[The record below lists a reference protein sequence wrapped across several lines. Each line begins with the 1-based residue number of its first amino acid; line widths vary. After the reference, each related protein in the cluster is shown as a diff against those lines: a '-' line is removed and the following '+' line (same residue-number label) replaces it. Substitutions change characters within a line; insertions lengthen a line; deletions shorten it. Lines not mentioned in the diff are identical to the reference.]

1 LEQRPTFG
9 YTLLGVVNFTK
20 MTQIQDD
27 YRHLN
32 FKKPTSISELKVGMM
47 VQIVENNKHPLCWQ
61 WFELTEKLILILN
74 SKEDGLKWVRLP
86 NYA

>member
-1 LEQRPTFG
+1 M
-9 YTLLGVVNFTK
+9 V
-20 MTQIQDD
+20 QIQDD

-32 FKKPTSISELKVGMM
+32 FKHPNQTTDLKVGMM

-61 WFELTEKLILILN
+61 WFEVTEKMILQLN
-74 SKEDGLKWVRLP
+74 NKEDGLKWVRLP

>member
-1 LEQRPTFG
+1 M
-9 YTLLGVVNFTK
+9 V
-20 MTQIQDD
+20 QIQDD

-32 FKKPTSISELKVGMM
+32 FKHPKQITDLKVGMM
-47 VQIVENNKHPLCWQ
+47 VQIVENNNHPLQWS
-61 WFELTEKLILILN
+61 WFEVTEKLILQLN